1 MIPVDKAINAY
12 SSVANS
18 FAGQG
23 SAGGDAVSTTGSGP
37 SFGDFLSSAVSNA
50 IDTGHTAEAVS
61 AKGLVHQASAND
73 VVMAMTNFEVTM
85 QEVTKI
91 RDQVVS
97 AYEDIIKMPI

>member
-1 MIPVDKAINAY
+1 MIPVDKAISAY
-12 SSVANS
+12 SNVASS

-23 SAGGDAVSTTGSGP
+23 AAGGDTVSTSGP
-37 SFGDFLSSAVSNA
+37 SFGDFLSSAVESA

-73 VVMAMTNFEVTM
+73 VVSAMTNFEVTM

>member
-18 FAGQG
+18 FAQQG
-23 SAGGDAVSTTGSGP
+23 ASSGEATTGP
-37 SFGDFLSSAVSNA
+37 SFGDFLSSAVESA
-50 IDTGHTAEAVS
+50 IDTGHTAENVS
-61 AKGLVHQASAND
+61 AKALVHQASAND
-73 VVMAMTNFEVTM
+73 VVMAMTNFDVTM

>member
-12 SSVANS
+12 NSVASS
-18 FAGQG
+18 FAQQG
-23 SAGGDAVSTTGSGP
+23 ATSAGEVTTGP
-37 SFGDFLSSAVSNA
+37 SFGDFLSSAVNSA
-50 IDTGHTAEAVS
+50 IDTGHTAENVS
-61 AKGLVHQASAND
+61 AKALVHQASAGD
-73 VVMAMTNFEVTM
+73 VVQAMTNFEVTM